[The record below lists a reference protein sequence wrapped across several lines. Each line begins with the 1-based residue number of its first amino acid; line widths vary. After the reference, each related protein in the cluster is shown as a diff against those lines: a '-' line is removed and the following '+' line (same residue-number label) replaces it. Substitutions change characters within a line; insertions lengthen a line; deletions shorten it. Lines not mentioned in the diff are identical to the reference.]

1 MVSDNNAEII
11 NLEEKME
18 RRTFL
23 NIGAAGLG
31 SLAVAAPLRAQ
42 FIPQPSQSK
51 EKWAILFATKYG
63 TTRDAA
69 VWVSEGMGAIADVYD
84 IRKPPANLAEYN
96 HLVIGTAIMGF
107 AMLPDMK
114 KFLADNAAGIKGKVR
129 GLFAVCGNLRNMPGE
144 AQVKQYID
152 DMLAPAAG
160 VTSSVP
166 RNVFGGRITKV
177 IWEPAEYKSNMD
189 TYASMKVS
197 TDDLDNLKREDC
209 MKLGAEIL
217 AKKA

>member
-1 MVSDNNAEII
+1 
-11 NLEEKME
+11 ME

-42 FIPQPSQSK
+42 FIPQPSQSG
-51 EKWAILFATKYG
+51 ERWAIVFATMYG

-84 IRKPPANLAEYN
+84 VRKPPTDIAAYDNLVFGSAI
-96 HLVIGTAIMGF
+96 IGFTI
-107 AMLPDMK
+107 LPEMK
-114 KFLADNAAGIKGKVR
+114 KYLEDNAARIRGKVR

-144 AQVKQYID
+144 QQTKQFVD
-152 DMLAPAAG
+152 DILAKAAG
-160 VTSSVP
+160 LTAPVP
-166 RNVFGGRITKV
+166 RAAFGGRVTEV
-177 IWEPAEYKSNMD
+177 IWDPKVYKDNMD
-189 TYASMKVS
+189 TYAKLGVATS
-197 TDDLDNLKREDC
+197 DFDNLVRADC